1 MREDPEW
8 VLPLLHPVTP
18 QKDLRTAGRRQS
30 RQRLCCCQVPPWRPQ
45 GLMARRSDSA
55 RKIERQ
61 RKSAQDGSLNFPGP
75 GCPQEHHVSVPDCRA
90 EPPIFSR
97 RRQEVRMDADRPA
110 EAFFLFPRAVAQ
122 PLAALP
128 PTDAAYPLRVRRI
141 CLRLNAAASGGW
153 LRHAPAGA
161 VFLVASKRKWGARSH
176 PSVGTGIRTA
186 SAGWSPPCRRRPPG
200 P

>member
-8 VLPLLHPVTP
+8 VLPFLHPVTP
-18 QKDLRTAGRRQS
+18 QKDLRAAGRRQS
-30 RQRLCCCQVPPWRPQ
+30 RQQLCCCQVPPWRSQ
-45 GLMARRSDSA
+45 GLMARRGGSA

-75 GCPQEHHVSVPDCRA
+75 GCPQGHHVSVPDCRA
-90 EPPIFSR
+90 GPPIFSR

-128 PTDAAYPLRVRRI
+128 PYGCGIPLAGTAHLSPPKCRRKR
-141 CLRLNAAASGGW
+141 RL
-153 LRHAPAGA
+153 APTRACGRSL
-161 VFLVASKRKWGARSH
+161 FDASKRKWGAHSH

>member
-1 MREDPEW
+1 
-8 VLPLLHPVTP
+8 
-18 QKDLRTAGRRQS
+18 
-30 RQRLCCCQVPPWRPQ
+30 
-45 GLMARRSDSA
+45 MARCSGSA

-75 GCPQEHHVSVPDCRA
+75 GCPQGHRVSVPDCRA
-90 EPPIFSR
+90 GPPTFSR

-110 EAFFLFPRAVAQ
+110 EAFFLFHRAVAQ

-128 PTDAAYPLRVRRI
+128 PYAGQPF
-141 CLRLNAAASGGW
+141 AASPRYGCRVPLAGRCGIP
-153 LRHAPAGA
+153 LAGTAHLSSPKCRPDGRLAPTRACGRSL
-161 VFLVASKRKWGARSH
+161 FDASKRKWGAHSH

-186 SAGWSPPCRRRPPG
+186 SAGWSPPYRRRPPG